1 MNSNES
7 LRSDLDR
14 AQQRSLV
21 IGGIGIAVC
30 LVGAFI
36 NGQEFLRSYVV
47 AYMLWLGIAL
57 GCVALVMLHHLV
69 GGGWGFVIRRLLES
83 GARTFPVLLILGIPF
98 LIGLSP
104 SHAWV
109 RMAALVPKSPPD
121 FKDIYLSPTF
131 FYARTVIYFGAWL
144 ILGYVLNKWS
154 FEQDSSTEPNR
165 VAIRLQ
171 ALSGPGIIIYGMTIT
186 YASIDW
192 IMSLEPG
199 WSSTIFGM
207 IFMITEALSA
217 MAFVIIVL
225 MLLSD
230 RKPLSGVV
238 EPHHFHD
245 LGTLLFA
252 FVMLWAYLSF
262 SQFLIIWYG
271 NLREEIP
278 WYMHRTSGS
287 WASLTVIMIVF
298 YFVIP
303 FFLLLS
309 RDVKRRKQV
318 LVKVA
323 VVLIFMTWVNLY
335 WIVMPSFL
343 NNADG
348 PQIKWL
354 WLNLAAPVGI
364 GGIWVAAFI
373 WQLKGRPVLPLNDPE
388 FTGGAHHGA

>member
-1 MNSNES
+1 MNSAES
-7 LRSDLDR
+7 LQSDLGR

-21 IGGIGIAVC
+21 IGGIGLAVC

-36 NGQEFLRSYVV
+36 NGQEFFRSYVV

-83 GARTFPVLLILGIPF
+83 GARTFPVLLLLGIPF

-109 RMAALVPKSPPD
+109 RSEALRPEALSD
-121 FKDIYLSPTF
+121 FKRVYLSPIF
-131 FYARTVIYFGAWL
+131 FYARTVIYFAAWI
-144 ILGYVLNKWS
+144 ILGYILNKWS
-154 FEQDSSTEPNR
+154 FEQDTSAEPNR

-171 ALSGPGIIIYGMTIT
+171 ALSGPGLIIYGLTIT

-192 IMSLEPG
+192 VMSLEPG

-207 IFMITEALSA
+207 MFMVAEALSA
-217 MAFVIIVL
+217 MAFVIVVL
-225 MLLSD
+225 MLLTD
-230 RKPLSGVV
+230 RKPLSDVV
-238 EPHHFHD
+238 APHHFHD

-278 WYMHRTSGS
+278 WYLSRSRGG
-287 WASLTVIMIVF
+287 WASLAVVLIVF
-298 YFVIP
+298 HFVIP

-309 RDVKRRKQV
+309 RDVKRKRQV

-323 VVLIFMTWVNLY
+323 MVLIFMTWVDLY
-335 WIVMPSFL
+335 WIVMPSFYK
-343 NNADG
+343 AG
-348 PQIKWL
+348 PQIQWL
-354 WLNLAAPVGI
+354 WLNLAAPIGI

-373 WQLKGRPVLPLNDPE
+373 WQLKGKPLLPLNDPE
-388 FTGGAHHGA
+388 FAGGTGHGA